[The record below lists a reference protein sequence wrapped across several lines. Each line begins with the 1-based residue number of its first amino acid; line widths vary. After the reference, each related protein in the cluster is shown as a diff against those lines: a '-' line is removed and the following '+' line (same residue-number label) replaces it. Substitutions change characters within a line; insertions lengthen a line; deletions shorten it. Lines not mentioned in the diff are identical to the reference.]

1 MHSPEHGQ
9 CPSCAA
15 IVHIY
20 KHKRCNATA
29 TALVWE
35 RTVIIKLYTEIV
47 AMCKCIYV
55 YVYIYK
61 YILYNIYYMCTL
73 YSHSGARTQY
83 YIRIVNN
90 SSGEHEIWT
99 KGGWPKRW
107 LWPSRGR

>member
-1 MHSPEHGQ
+1 MHSGEHGQ

-15 IVHIY
+15 IVRIYVY

-47 AMCKCIYV
+47 AMCMCVCAYI
-55 YVYIYK
+55 YIYK
-61 YILYNIYYMCTL
+61 YIHNIQYTMFV

-99 KGGWPKRW
+99 KGG
-107 LWPSRGR
+107 